1 MLVIGLT
8 GGIGSGK
15 TEVTHT
21 LRELGA
27 VVIDADRI
35 AHLSYRPGTETYETI
50 VRLFGRNI
58 LDDSDVIDRAS
69 LGSIVFS
76 DSGPGRR
83 EELEAIV
90 WPATRELIEGRLA
103 KEEERG
109 TRVVV
114 IEVTKLFEAGWDKL
128 ANVTWTVEVQPDDAG
143 KREITRRVQARSGR
157 DGAQS
162 GTGAR
167 IEAQMTSE
175 QRIERADLVIDNT
188 ATLGD
193 LREQVKTVWETVR
206 ALAGNPG

>member
-35 AHLSYRPGTETYETI
+35 AHLSYRPGTEAYETI

-69 LGSIVFS
+69 LGNIVFS

-90 WPATRELIEGRLA
+90 WPATRKLIEGRLV
-103 KEEERG
+103 KEEARG
-109 TRVVV
+109 TRAVV
-114 IEVTKLFEAGWDKL
+114 IEVSKLFEAGWDKL
-128 ANVTWTVEVQPDDAG
+128 ANVTWTVEVQPDDIG
-143 KREITRRVQARSGR
+143 RREITRRVQARSGR
-157 DGAQS
+157 DEID
-162 GTGAR
+162 TGAR
-167 IEAQMTSE
+167 AAAQLTRE
-175 QRIERADLVIDNT
+175 ERIERADLVIDNT
-188 ATLGD
+188 ATLED

-206 ALAGNPG
+206 VLAGNPG